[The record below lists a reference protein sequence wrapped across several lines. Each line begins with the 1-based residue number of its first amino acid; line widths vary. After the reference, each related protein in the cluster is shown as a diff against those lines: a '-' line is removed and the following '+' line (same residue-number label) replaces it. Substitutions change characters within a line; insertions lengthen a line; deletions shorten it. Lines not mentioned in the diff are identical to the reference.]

1 MFTAELRAGG
11 TGGDRKGFLDRHDR
25 WAAGGS
31 GGGRDYSQHLR
42 RADPGTSRSG
52 HAAGLPLCS
61 DRRLEQLLRLRHFES
76 LRPLCPVCRSA
87 ENAFRLSIAHVALES
102 GGHII
107 QAILHCTNPACQ
119 REYPVIDG
127 IPLIIPHIRKFIAD
141 NPLWILER
149 KDLSPM
155 IESLVGDC
163 LGPGSDFD
171 VVRQQVSAYACEHYG
186 DLDHEETAPD
196 PPTGKMLAVLE
207 TGLSLADSIPDGPL
221 LDVGCGV
228 GRGSFAVAGDRDDLV
243 LGIDL
248 HFPML
253 RVASGVLR
261 EGRVRYPRRR
271 VGLVYDRRDYAAPLD
286 RPENVDFWCCDAA
299 ALPFASGTFSL
310 VSALNVLD
318 SAYSPRQ
325 LLESIAAVL
334 KEGGKVVL
342 TCPYDWTSAA
352 TPLESWLGGH
362 SQRSPSD
369 GASEAAV
376 RSLLTPGD
384 PAAVPGLCII
394 AERDNLPWHLR
405 LHSRSTMTYRL
416 HLLIAERVGTTA
428 P

>member
-1 MFTAELRAGG
+1 LR
-11 TGGDRKGFLDRHDR
+11 T
-25 WAAGGS
+25 
-31 GGGRDYSQHLR
+31 
-42 RADPGTSRSG
+42 
-52 HAAGLPLCS
+52 
-61 DRRLEQLLRLRHFES
+61 RHFES
-76 LRPLCPVCRSA
+76 LRPVCPVCRTTDI
-87 ENAFRLSIAHVALES
+87 AFHLSIADVASES

-149 KDLSPM
+149 RDLSSM

-163 LGPGSDFD
+163 LGPGSDYD
-171 VVRQQVSAYACEHYG
+171 VVRQQVSAYAWEHYG
-186 DLDHEETAPD
+186 DLDQEETGSD
-196 PPTGKMLAVLE
+196 QPTGKMLAVLE
-207 TGLSLADSIPDGPL
+207 TGVGLADSIPAGPRL
-221 LDVGCGV
+221 EVGCGV
-228 GRGSFAVAGDRDDLV
+228 GRGSFALASQTDELV

-261 EGRVRYPRRR
+261 ECTVRFARRR
-271 VGLVYDRRDYAAPLD
+271 VGLVYDRREFAAPLD
-286 RPENVDFWCCDAA
+286 RGGNVDFWCCDAA
-299 ALPFASGTFSL
+299 ALPFAPSTFSI
-310 VSALNVLD
+310 VVALNVLD

-325 LLESIAAVL
+325 LLESIADVL

-342 TCPYDWTSAA
+342 TCPYDWSSAA

-369 GASEAAV
+369 GASETVV
-376 RSLLTPGD
+376 RSFLTPGN
-384 PAAVPGLCII
+384 PAAVPGLRIT
-394 AERDNLPWHLR
+394 AERDKLPWHLR
-405 LHSRSTMTYRL
+405 LHSRSTMTYQL
-416 HLLIAERVGTTA
+416 HLLVAERFGVT